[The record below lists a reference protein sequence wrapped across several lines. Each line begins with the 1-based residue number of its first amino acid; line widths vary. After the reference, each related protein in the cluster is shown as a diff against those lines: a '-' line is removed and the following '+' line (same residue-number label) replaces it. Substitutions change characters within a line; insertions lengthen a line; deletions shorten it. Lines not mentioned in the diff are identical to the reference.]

1 MFEGIST
8 YSIIFFGLLFI
19 LIFRLT
25 TFFILSFIYTFSPL
39 IKKKRRIDKFL
50 KMSIIIPAYN
60 EEITIANCIKSI
72 LALNYPNYEVIVID
86 DGSTDNTFKE
96 ASAVAQE
103 AKVIR
108 QRNGGK
114 PDAINT
120 GIKNAT
126 GDVIITVDAD
136 SKLHPDALMWIN
148 RRFSNPRLGA
158 VAGNVKIDN
167 PVGILKSLQS
177 LEYST
182 GLNLARKSLSLL
194 HCVTIVPGAIA
205 ALKTDVLREVGGFPI
220 DTYAEDFDITMK
232 IMEAGYYVEYEAHAL
247 AFTQA
252 PKTLEDFMK
261 QRRRWYRGMIQVLS
275 KYRQMYFN
283 PKCGTAGMIGVPY
296 MWFEVGSSLVNIL
309 LFTVVVSI
317 GFFLGDMGSI
327 AWGMAVYWILS
338 TIVSTYAVII
348 DPKPSKRE
356 ILISP
361 LIPFYSIFI
370 DGVRLMTLVEETL
383 NITMTWE
390 KPERED
396 LLPDM

>member
-1 MFEGIST
+1 MFEDIST
-8 YSIIFFGLLFI
+8 YSLLFFGLLFM

-25 TFFILSFIYTFSPL
+25 TFFVLSFIYTFIPFV
-39 IKKKRRIDKFL
+39 KKKRKTDRFL
-50 KMSIIIPAYN
+50 KMSIIIPAHN
-60 EEITIANCIKSI
+60 EEVTIASCIKSM

-86 DGSTDNTFKE
+86 DGSIDNTFKE

-103 AKVIR
+103 ARVIR

-126 GDVIITVDAD
+126 GEVIITVDAD

-148 RRFSNPRLGA
+148 RRFSSNPRLGA

-177 LEYST
+177 LEYTT

-220 DTYAEDFDITMK
+220 DTFAEDFDITMK
-232 IMEAGYYVEYEAHAL
+232 IMEAGYHVEYEAHAL

-275 KYRQMYFN
+275 KYQQMYCN
-283 PKCGTAGMIGVPY
+283 PKYGTAGMIGVPY
-296 MWFEVGSSLVNIL
+296 MWFEVGSSLINML
-309 LFTVVVSI
+309 LFTVVVSF
-317 GFFLGDMGSI
+317 GLFLTDMGSI

-338 TIVSTYAVII
+338 TVVSTYAVLI

-356 ILISP
+356 LLIS
-361 LIPFYSIFI
+361 LLGPFYSTFI

-383 NITMTWE
+383 SIEMTWE
-390 KPERED
+390 KPKREE
-396 LLPDM
+396 L